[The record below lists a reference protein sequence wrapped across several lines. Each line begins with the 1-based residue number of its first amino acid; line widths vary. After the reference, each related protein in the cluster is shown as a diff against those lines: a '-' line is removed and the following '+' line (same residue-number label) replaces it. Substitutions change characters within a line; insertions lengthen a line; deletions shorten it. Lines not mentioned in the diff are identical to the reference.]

1 MFKHNKAVWGW
12 ALYDWGNSAFATT
25 VMAGFFPI
33 FFKQYWSA
41 GADVNLSTAQLGL
54 ANSLASLL
62 VAMMA
67 PVLGA
72 IADRGSYKKKFLTFF
87 AYLGVLMTSCLF
99 MVEQGDWLMAV
110 FVYTL
115 GTIGF
120 SGANVFYDS
129 LLPSLA
135 NEESVDSVSSLG
147 FAMGYL
153 GGGLLFLLNVIMTLN
168 PSWFGLADAAEAV
181 RWSFVTVSL
190 WWGVFTLITL
200 FWVPEPRLARDH
212 VSGNSMAEGLVQL
225 VQTFKELRHLKTV
238 MLFLFAYWFYMDGVD
253 TIVRMAVDY
262 GMSIGF
268 ESTDLITALLL
279 VQFIG
284 FPAALIFGRLGEKWG
299 VKKSIFLAIGIYML
313 ATIGG
318 MQMTQKIEFYMLAAV
333 IGLVQGGVQALSR
346 SYYSRLIPSNQ
357 AAEYFGFYNMLGKF
371 AVILGPI
378 LMGTVALLARNWLMP
393 EAPTD
398 AEVQMVG
405 QLAARWSIGSIL
417 ILFLIGGVLLY
428 FVDEDKGRE
437 EARYLEN
444 KSF

>member
-1 MFKHNKAVWGW
+1 
-12 ALYDWGNSAFATT
+12 
-25 VMAGFFPI
+25 
-33 FFKQYWSA
+33 
-41 GADVNLSTAQLGL
+41 
-54 ANSLASLL
+54 
-62 VAMMA
+62 
-67 PVLGA
+67 
-72 IADRGSYKKKFLTFF
+72 
-87 AYLGVLMTSCLF
+87 

-212 VSGNSMAEGLVQL
+212 VSGNSMAEGLAQL
-225 VQTFKELRHLKTV
+225 GQTFKELRHLKTV

-417 ILFLIGGVLLY
+417 ILFLIGGALLY